1 MLGHRQANSPF
12 PCEKAFAFLGH
23 IFPPREVSVKHPTA
37 SKFHSCLFQRV
48 SSPFQF
54 RHLQLARYLLLS
66 CDLCFALRAKL
77 GHLCFCC
84 LVLGVKL
91 GHLCFSCL
99 VLGAKLGHLC
109 FCCLWGAVLRRT
121 PSSSAEAA
129 IWLPPPLSRAS
140 CSHQPLVLPLGTRR
154 PGEFQTSL
162 EFQLF
167 HPAAVPC
174 KRRRGLARS
183 RPGARRGGKAE
194 ARPPPSCLQPSCHP
208 ASTLCKVPLKPPK
221 GARNQNPALIPNNTV
236 FFSALPAAWLFGAK
250 AGRWLCWCHGGACV
264 ARGT

>member
-48 SSPFQF
+48 SSLFQF

-91 GHLCFSCL
+91 GHLCF
-99 VLGAKLGHLC
+99 
-109 FCCLWGAVLRRT
+109 CCPWGAVLRRT
-121 PSSSAEAA
+121 PGSSAEAA

-140 CSHQPLVLPLGTRR
+140 RTHQPVLPLGTKR

-174 KRRRGLARS
+174 KRHRGLARS

-250 AGRWLCWCHGGACV
+250 AGRWLCWCHGGVCV